1 MPVISGIELHAILT
15 DEMPELLP
23 RFVFSTGDSSSEDVS
38 EFIAR
43 TNCTVIPKPFEL
55 SLLDTILN
63 EIERIGA

>member
-1 MPVISGIELHAILT
+1 MLS
-15 DEMPELLP
+15 DEMPSLLP
-23 RFVFSTGDSSSEDVS
+23 KFLFTTGDSSSEDVS

-63 EIERIGA
+63 GIEQAGA